1 MCYYTTKADLKGVTG
16 VDTSNLAA
24 KSDLDSLKAEVDID
38 KINICQTVL
47 GKLSNVVDIVV
58 VKKTVW

>member
-1 MCYYTTKADLKGVTG
+1 MCYYARKADLKGVTG

-58 VKKTVW
+58 VKKTV